1 MAKSLSVDLRQRVI
15 AAIDGGLSCRA
26 AAERFGVSAASAIRW
41 RDRQK
46 KAGNFTPQKQGGD
59 RRSRRIE
66 EHSQLILDAVAAKS
80 DITLEELRGKLIEHG
95 VAAGVASLW
104 RFFKRRK
111 ITLKK
116 RRRTPPSND
125 AAI

>member
-1 MAKSLSVDLRQRVI
+1 MSKSLSIDLRQRVI

-59 RRSRRIE
+59 RRSQRIE
-66 EHSQLILDAVAAKS
+66 EHAQLILDAVAAKS
-80 DITLEELRGKLIEHG
+80 DITLVELRGKLMEQG
-95 VAAGVASLW
+95 VVTGVASLW

-111 ITLKK
+111 ITRKK
-116 RRRTPPSND
+116 RRRTQPNND

>member
-1 MAKSLSVDLRQRVI
+1 MAKSLSFDLRQRVL
-15 AAIDGGLSCRA
+15 AAIEGGLSCRQA
-26 AAERFGVSAASAIRW
+26 AQRFGVSAASAIRW

-46 KAGNFTPQKQGGD
+46 KAGDFTPQKQGGD

-80 DITLEELRGKLIEHG
+80 DITLVELRGKLIEHG

-116 RRRTPPSND
+116 RRRTPSSND